1 MKSSEQ
7 MSFHEA
13 TVTHFCSYC
22 DTVELN
28 LDGVD
33 VGGEKRSVAI
43 RISEVFRLEIDGKAL
58 ESAFMPAEDGE
69 ILILEILENGI
80 FVIIEWNDFSNKK
93 SFTNAY
99 RISGEGIS
107 VSII

>member
-1 MKSSEQ
+1 
-7 MSFHEA
+7 
-13 TVTHFCSYC
+13 
-22 DTVELN
+22 
-28 LDGVD
+28 
-33 VGGEKRSVAI
+33 
-43 RISEVFRLEIDGKAL
+43 
-58 ESAFMPAEDGE
+58 MPAEDGE